1 MVLFI
6 FKIESEQ
13 KDIIKQ
19 AVQDLTLVVASI
31 NLCFILMVEDASD
44 SDALIRENGRNSK
57 KQKKQADLLEVTQV
71 ARSSGFPL
79 KIY

>member
-6 FKIESEQ
+6 FNIESEQ

-19 AVQDLTLVVASI
+19 AVQDLMLVVASI
-31 NLCFILMVEDASD
+31 NLCFILMVEGVSD
-44 SDALIRENGRNSK
+44 NDALIRKNEKNS
-57 KQKKQADLLEVTQV
+57 KKQADLLEVTRV
-71 ARSSGFPL
+71 ARSSDFPL

>member
-1 MVLFI
+1 
-6 FKIESEQ
+6 
-13 KDIIKQ
+13 
-19 AVQDLTLVVASI
+19 
-31 NLCFILMVEDASD
+31 MVEDASD

>member
-6 FKIESEQ
+6 FNLESEQ

-19 AVQDLTLVVASI
+19 AVQDLMLVVASI
-31 NLCFILMVEDASD
+31 NLCFILMVEGVSD
-44 SDALIRENGRNSK
+44 NDALIRKNEKNS
-57 KQKKQADLLEVTQV
+57 KKQADLLEVTRV
-71 ARSSGFPL
+71 ARSSDFPL

>member
-6 FKIESEQ
+6 FNIESEQ

-19 AVQDLTLVVASI
+19 VVQDLTLAVALI
-31 NLCFILMVEDASD
+31 NLCFILMVEGVSD
-44 SDALIRENGRNSK
+44 NDALIRKNERNS
-57 KQKKQADLLEVTQV
+57 KKQADLLEVTQV
-71 ARSSGFPL
+71 ARSSDFPL

>member
-6 FKIESEQ
+6 FNIESEQ

-19 AVQDLTLVVASI
+19 VVQDLTLAVALI
-31 NLCFILMVEDASD
+31 NLCFILMVEGVSD
-44 SDALIRENGRNSK
+44 NDALIRKNERNSR
-57 KQKKQADLLEVTQV
+57 KQADLLEVTQV
-71 ARSSGFPL
+71 ARSSDFPL

>member
-6 FKIESEQ
+6 FNLESEQ

-19 AVQDLTLVVASI
+19 AVQDLMLVVASI
-31 NLCFILMVEDASD
+31 NLCFILMVEGVSD
-44 SDALIRENGRNSK
+44 NDALIRKNEKNS
-57 KQKKQADLLEVTQV
+57 KKQADLLEVTQV